1 MGLVAMR
8 DGKVFGTTDSGPST
22 FTLHD
27 KDGEPVLILEAVL
40 NDGSHYYFEM
50 TPIR

>member
-1 MGLVAMR
+1 MGLVGMQ